1 LATGSGHLRLRV
13 CAVYQGHHCGRLALQ
28 PGDSRVDVHGR
39 LNYVGKKIAAVG
51 KETAQV
57 GEDARRF
64 AELHSYSGIANH
76 QMHWQTARKL
86 AEKIF
91 ELFLDLNREIQEDC
105 HTLKRF

>member
-1 LATGSGHLRLRV
+1 M
-13 CAVYQGHHCGRLALQ
+13 
-28 PGDSRVDVHGR
+28 
-39 LNYVGKKIAAVG
+39 
-51 KETAQV
+51 

-86 AEKIF
+86 AENIF

-105 HTLKRF
+105 HTLKSF